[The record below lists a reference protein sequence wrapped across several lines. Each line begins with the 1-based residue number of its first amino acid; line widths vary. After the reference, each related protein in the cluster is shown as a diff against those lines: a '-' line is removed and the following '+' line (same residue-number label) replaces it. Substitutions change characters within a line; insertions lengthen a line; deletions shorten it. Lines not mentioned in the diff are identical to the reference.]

1 MNNLFGIGIL
11 LELKDKVS
19 QKLTALSRSL
29 DDVQSEADETVRS
42 MNKLDGVLK
51 SGSSFELT
59 SRESQ
64 ALTNVLEGTSR
75 TAYGFGRQMDRLSY
89 YLGGE
94 VSESTKTAYATMYA
108 LRSEVKKT
116 SRQYGK
122 YSMETMEARNRLHEF
137 ALSMDDNTFKQVY
150 MRSELGLTGVQLQ
163 QQANS
168 IKLNARMTKLMS
180 SQTEIL
186 TRRMQGLQQA
196 GVTPEM
202 FMPPSTPGQFQILN
216 ETIKASHSPLY
227 KLTGGYRSLG
237 GSIETVLKK
246 YSAQKVA
253 IRMANGDMVR
263 YGLLQRGITTGVAN
277 LGLAFPVMGAMA
289 VAGYGALVGA
299 VVEADEKLKSMIE
312 TVQGKLTKA
321 FEPMLNIIKN
331 VTQHVVKFVGKIA
344 DMMIA
349 FNKAHPLCA
358 KVVQG
363 FALLLPALT
372 VLLLPLGMI
381 PIGLNAFAVALNN
394 LWTLIG
400 PFVAGIGTASAMA
413 LGLVAV
419 IGTLTLVLTNLWKSN
434 QKFRDT
440 VKQVWKDV
448 SSYISQ
454 VCELIASNFAKIQ
467 EVLAPLGQA
476 LFDFLTNV
484 FSIGFEILTAIFS
497 NGTKD
502 FKTAWD
508 NGFSAIMTKTTEVLN
523 KITSW
528 ITEKLTLATEIVKQA
543 TEKMKEWWKV
553 HGDAVVQAVVQ
564 GYNRVK
570 DTVKTVLDTV
580 ISVVKSV
587 LDTMINFW
595 KDNSGTIISIISSM
609 VSTVGSVLSSMMSVV
624 KSILDI
630 IKKFWDEHGQ
640 SILSTVTEIY
650 GLILGIIQAVA
661 PIVQSVFNGIA
672 SFLQTHGDTIST
684 IFSVAWT
691 FISGFIT
698 GILNNIKGVIEGVL
712 NTIDGIISL
721 FSAISQGKF
730 KQMWE
735 AIKQIFTGAVQAIY
749 NGVMLFFSVQFLG
762 SLKTM
767 WTGAVGLVKGMWT
780 GIKSGFSTGVT
791 ACYVW
796 IDDLVKGVINWFTN
810 LGTSAPALINNMWNF
825 VKNAFKSGCSGIVSL
840 VQGFISSVLNFFR
853 SLASGSTTI
862 FSALW
867 NTGRSLW
874 NAGVSALKGLIS
886 SLVSAVKSRLSS
898 MVSSARSLFSNL
910 VSAGRTQFNNLLSTV
925 VRTVSQIPGKIR
937 SFMSQAISYLKGI
950 SLMSIGK
957 NMIQGLVNG
966 ITSMAGRVRDAVK
979 KVADGAKQKIQ
990 GVLGIHSPSRVFQE
1004 IGRFTSQGMAI
1015 GVTDNAPLVNKS
1027 IEDIGRSAVKQADT
1041 IIKHDFV
1048 FNQEPMQPLKQDL
1061 IMERK
1066 PLVEDSVISPVVQ
1079 PRIQQEQL
1087 VGQDLNVNPVV
1098 QSLGEQ
1104 DLKVK
1109 PIVEPLEEQDLKV
1122 TPVIEPLMEQ
1132 DLKVN
1137 PIVEND
1143 LRIKPILE
1151 PIGEQNV
1158 TVNPVVEPMVE
1169 QELTV
1174 KPIVEA
1180 LKEQFLKVKPLIE
1193 PIGEQDVKFNSIVE
1207 PLLDQELKVKPIIE
1221 PLEEQELKVKPLQQ
1235 QELDVNTNIND
1246 INKVKDNNKVN
1257 ETMTSI
1263 GNKPQVQPVE
1273 SNPNT
1278 NVTNNFTIQ
1287 MDVKGT
1293 ESPRELVDQIMK
1305 ELQRRTQL
1313 RNVLAYR

>member
-11 LELKDKVS
+11 LELKDRVS
-19 QKLTALSRSL
+19 QRLTQVSRSL
-29 DDVQSEADETVRS
+29 DNVESEAEETVRA
-42 MNKLDGVLK
+42 MNRLDGVLK
-51 SGSSFELT
+51 DGSSFQLT

-64 ALTNVLEGTSR
+64 TLTNMLEGTSR
-75 TAYGFGRQMDRLSY
+75 SAESFQRRMERMSY
-89 YLGGE
+89 YLGGDM
-94 VSESTKTAYATMYA
+94 SESTKTAYATMYA
-108 LRSEVKKT
+108 LRQEVKNT
-116 SRQYGK
+116 SRQYGR
-122 YSMETMEARNRLHEF
+122 YSIETMEARNRLHEF

-150 MRSELGLTGVQLQ
+150 MRSELGLTGIQLQ

-202 FMPPSTPGQFQILN
+202 LMPPSTPGQFQILN

-237 GSIETVLKK
+237 GSIEKVLKK

-580 ISVVKSV
+580 IDVVKSV

-624 KSILDI
+624 KSILDV

-650 GLILGIIQAVA
+650 GLILDIIQAVA
-661 PIVQSVFNGIA
+661 PIVQGIFDGIA
-672 SFLQTHGDTIST
+672 SFLQQHGDTIST

-721 FSAISQGKF
+721 FSAISQGNF

-749 NGVMLFFSVQFLG
+749 NGVMLFFSVKFLG

-767 WTGAVGLVKGMWT
+767 WTSGVGIIKGMWE
-780 GIKSGFSTGVT
+780 GIKNGFSTGVT

-810 LGTSAPALINNMWNF
+810 LGTSAPTLINNMWNF
-825 VKNAFKSGCSGIVSL
+825 VKNIFSTACSWVVSTVQAFG
-840 VQGFISSVLNFFR
+840 SSVLSFFR
-853 SLASGSTTI
+853 SLSSGSTSI

-867 NTGRSLW
+867 NAGKSIW
-874 NAGVSALKGLIS
+874 NAGVSVLKSLIS
-886 SLVSAVKSRLSS
+886 SLVSAVKSKLSS
-898 MVSSARSLFSNL
+898 MLSTARTYFSNL
-910 VSAGRTQFNNLLSTV
+910 FSAGRTQFMNLLSSVASTM
-925 VRTVSQIPGKIR
+925 SQIPGKVR
-937 SFMSQAISYLKGI
+937 SFMGNAISYLKGI
-950 SLMSIGK
+950 SLLSIGK
-957 NMIQGLVNG
+957 NMIQGLING
-966 ITSMAGRVRDAVK
+966 ITSMGSRVVGAIKGVVDGAVK
-979 KVADGAKQKIQ
+979 KAKSL
-990 GVLGIHSPSRVFQE
+990 LGINSPSRVFKQ
-1004 IGRFTSQGMAI
+1004 IGAWTSEGMAI
-1015 GVTDNAPLVNKS
+1015 GVDNNTPLVKKS
-1027 IEDIGRSAVKQADT
+1027 MENMSTGAITEANNILKQEL
-1041 IIKHDFV
+1041 IL
-1048 FNQEPMQPLKQDL
+1048 NQDSRLKPLVDQDSTSKQDL
-1061 IMERK
+1061 NLNPIME
-1066 PLVEDSVISPVVQ
+1066 Q
-1079 PRIQQEQL
+1079 
-1087 VGQDLNVNPVV
+1087 G
-1098 QSLGEQ
+1098 
-1104 DLKVK
+1104 
-1109 PIVEPLEEQDLKV
+1109 
-1122 TPVIEPLMEQ
+1122 
-1132 DLKVN
+1132 
-1137 PIVEND
+1137 
-1143 LRIKPILE
+1143 
-1151 PIGEQNV
+1151 
-1158 TVNPVVEPMVE
+1158 
-1169 QELTV
+1169 
-1174 KPIVEA
+1174 
-1180 LKEQFLKVKPLIE
+1180 
-1193 PIGEQDVKFNSIVE
+1193 SIVNAKTVS
-1207 PLLDQELKVKPIIE
+1207 D
-1221 PLEEQELKVKPLQQ
+1221 
-1235 QELDVNTNIND
+1235 
-1246 INKVKDNNKVN
+1246 
-1257 ETMTSI
+1257 TMSSI
-1263 GNKPQVQPVE
+1263 GNKPQVAPME
-1273 SNPNT
+1273 STPNT

-1293 ESPRELVDQIMK
+1293 ESPRELVDQIMT